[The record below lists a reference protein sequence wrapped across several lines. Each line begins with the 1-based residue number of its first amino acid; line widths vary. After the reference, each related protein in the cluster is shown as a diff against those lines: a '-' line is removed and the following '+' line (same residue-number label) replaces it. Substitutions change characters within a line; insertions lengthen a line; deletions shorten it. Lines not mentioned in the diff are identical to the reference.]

1 MKIRKKMTVESA
13 HVVKNCFSERCKYSI
28 HGHSA
33 VIEVILKGDQLDNA
47 GMLMDF
53 NVMNVIAKPIV
64 DMMDHCTM
72 VWLKDDKDYI
82 ESILNYSDRVL
93 LFNFNPS
100 AENLSTWLHV
110 TIDNALQNVVF
121 ANGEGYI
128 QVDSIKYHETTTGY
142 AESEYSDIYDK
153 NGNYRQDIVKKF
165 NSFGVTQAVYN
176 DLPETTVNILQNK
189 PFIMKTP
196 EQQVIND

>member
-1 MKIRKKMTVESA
+1 MKIRKKMSVESA

-53 NVMNVIAKPIV
+53 NIMKVLVKPIV

-72 VWLKDDKDYI
+72 VWNKDNKGYI
-82 ESILNYSDRVL
+82 DSILKYSDRVL
-93 LFNFNPS
+93 LFGFNPS
-100 AENLSTWLHV
+100 AENLAIWLHY
-110 TIDNALQNVVF
+110 TIDKILERVAF

-128 QVDSIKYHETTTGY
+128 EVDSIKYHETATGY
-142 AESEYSDIYDK
+142 AESEKSDIYDRD
-153 NGNYRQDIVKKF
+153 GNIRQCICNMYDDWRL
-165 NSFGVTQAVYN
+165 TEHVYK
-176 DLPETTVNILQNK
+176 DLPKETKDILDGRV
-189 PFIMKTP
+189 FYMETP
-196 EQQVIND
+196 EQQVKL